1 MDTTRFTW
9 SRLNFAW
16 YGLLTGSMVKV
27 WEWDSAYNPNSSTI
41 AWWFG
46 WLGKARGRTTIF
58 GIIGS
63 IRERVSEHRRLRR
76 WSLKKAWRRAKKSRP
91 LPVTGHLWGRFND
104 PLMRSTDHA
113 QPLHKFIFSCNK
125 YIVRFRG
132 QLSISWSL
140 ECVEQK
146 KLPENWG
153 QPDQIAFATGFIP
166 GRIHR
171 VLLVHGPS
179 DLPYIIPVS
188 AFSNLHELD

>member
-1 MDTTRFTW
+1 MIRLIGKGAGKNYNIWYNWIYTRASVRAPSFT
-9 SRLNFAW
+9 A
-16 YGLLTGSMVKV
+16 G
-27 WEWDSAYNPNSSTI
+27 
-41 AWWFG
+41 
-46 WLGKARGRTTIF
+46 
-58 GIIGS
+58 
-63 IRERVSEHRRLRR
+63 
-76 WSLKKAWRRAKKSRP
+76 AWRRPEDGLRNRVRCRS
-91 LPVTGHLWGRFND
+91 PVTSGYLWGRFND

-179 DLPYIIPVS
+179 DLQYIIPVS